1 MQYGLDRRP
10 RNAGLNG
17 QSLDSKMGKREM
29 RANHSVFVIMGGG
42 SGTRFWP
49 LSRETK
55 PKQFLNILGQRPLI
69 EETSLRISPLADE
82 ERIYLVINR
91 AHRELT
97 QEIFK
102 DRRIQILEE
111 PSGRNTAPCIGLAA
125 IHIKRKWGDISMAV
139 LPADHFIGDEKLFRA
154 ILRAGIELSQRGG
167 MVTIGIPPTK
177 PETGYGYIKRG
188 QRCDS
193 IGGQEIFEVDRFV
206 EKPDEKRAR
215 LYLKEGNYLWNSGI
229 FIFRTDV
236 ILREIGR
243 YLPELHHGLAEIDG
257 VLDGDQYSTTLERV
271 YSKLESISIDY
282 GIMERTREPV
292 YSITGNFAWSDVG
305 SWQALFELKGDQRD
319 PNGNIVE
326 GLATTIDSR
335 DSFIINES
343 EKVVAVL
350 GADKILVVNTPDA
363 VLVGD
368 LNRSQEVKAI
378 VETIKRKGFMDWV

>member
-97 QEIFK
+97 REIFK
-102 DRRIQILEE
+102 DRRVQILEE

-125 IHIKRKWGDISMAV
+125 IHIKRNWGDIPMAV
-139 LPADHFIGDEKLFRA
+139 LPADHFIGDEELFRA

-188 QRCDS
+188 RRCDS

-229 FIFRTDV
+229 FIFRADV
-236 ILREIGR
+236 ILSEIGR
-243 YLPELHHGLAEIDG
+243 YLPELHQGLAEIDG
-257 VLDGDQYSTTLERV
+257 VLDGDRYPATLERV
-271 YSKLESISIDY
+271 YSNLESISIDY

-319 PNGNIVE
+319 SNGNIVE

-343 EKVVAVL
+343 EKLVAVL
-350 GADKILVVNTPDA
+350 GTDKILVVNTPDA